1 MNGFLVGVGALIPS
15 IGVGILFFFA
25 MRAVVRADRN
35 ERAQLAELDR
45 AAEHHE
51 ENSHQ
56 KILIDS
62 GFI

>member
-45 AAEHHE
+45 AAERHE
-51 ENSHQ
+51 ENSPS
-56 KILIDS
+56 KNSD
-62 GFI
+62 